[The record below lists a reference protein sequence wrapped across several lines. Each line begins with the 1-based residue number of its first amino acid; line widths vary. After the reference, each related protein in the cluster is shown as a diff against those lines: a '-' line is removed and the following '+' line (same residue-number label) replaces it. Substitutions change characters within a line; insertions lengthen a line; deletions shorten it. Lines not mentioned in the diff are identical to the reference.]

1 MNVIVV
7 RYFSVKNTLDI
18 EQEKFK
24 VLDLNKKYFN
34 DKYHILFL
42 GLLFLNESKQIY

>member
-18 EQEKFK
+18 ESEKFK
-24 VLDLNKKYFN
+24 VLNLNKKYFN
-34 DKYHILFL
+34 DKYHFFISWTIIF
-42 GLLFLNESKQIY
+42 K